1 MEKNAPKIDLWD
13 PTVEHNNISKEDQ
26 SIIDFVNGR
35 CKEMVIGRRTSDREW
50 PNYQKQL
57 EAIWQPYP
65 DGRSSFAIPMTRALV
80 ERGIAEEIKVPITRI
95 IQAER
100 WEFED
105 KAIAYELVR
114 KFCGRVNGY
123 DWEILKNAYT
133 CWLYGTSILHTHFE
147 RTVKSQYEAT
157 FSALDDIQYK
167 KKYVIQNGI
176 LVEDFNINNFYPDNR
191 VIEWDD
197 AVDCYA
203 EQIIPYDTFLEFAN
217 QKIYENIDKVEPTSY
232 YDGSTHDNY
241 SEEERSK
248 QWKYVHIKN
257 YWNESKD
264 FYVAIAN
271 NTTKIRCHPVWST
284 KKWAK
289 CLPFSMRK
297 LWFNPRSL
305 YGVGMGY
312 YGQQLQSNMNDVSEM
327 IFDGVRRSTE
337 ETMILGN
344 NIDIEGQK
352 MVYGNRILKANGIL
366 NGNIDRMQGTPPN
379 QAVFDAREMLI
390 RDINRFIGLDLENLV
405 ATAGTAFQAN
415 LIAESQ
421 QKQVNVW
428 LKNRD
433 MAMEDVEDKLKDC
446 IQVYFPL
453 DVPYRIVDSMEDIQP
468 EVPSIEI
475 IGKKY
480 NTSTKKFV
488 TTKNKTTK
496 SVIDIDS
503 EMLKWD
509 YYVDVTTNT
518 SEVASAVIRQDQVL
532 KYVQAIWPVIEASM
546 LAKQAGIDDVINVRE
561 TLETLAKAYNIP
573 QKETANELEMKN
585 KTEQVK
591 QDLQAVAIKMWVSPN
606 AWQPPVSPN
615 PE

>member
-1 MEKNAPKIDLWD
+1 
-13 PTVEHNNISKEDQ
+13 
-26 SIIDFVNGR
+26 
-35 CKEMVIGRRTSDREW
+35 
-50 PNYQKQL
+50 
-57 EAIWQPYP
+57 
-65 DGRSSFAIPMTRALV
+65 
-80 ERGIAEEIKVPITRI
+80 
-95 IQAER
+95 
-100 WEFED
+100 
-105 KAIAYELVR
+105 
-114 KFCGRVNGY
+114 
-123 DWEILKNAYT
+123 
-133 CWLYGTSILHTHFE
+133 
-147 RTVKSQYEAT
+147 
-157 FSALDDIQYK
+157 
-167 KKYVIQNGI
+167 
-176 LVEDFNINNFYPDNR
+176 
-191 VIEWDD
+191 
-197 AVDCYA
+197 
-203 EQIIPYDTFLEFAN
+203 
-217 QKIYENIDKVEPTSY
+217 
-232 YDGSTHDNY
+232 
-241 SEEERSK
+241 
-248 QWKYVHIKN
+248 
-257 YWNESKD
+257 
-264 FYVAIAN
+264 
-271 NTTKIRCHPVWST
+271 
-284 KKWAK
+284 
-289 CLPFSMRK
+289 
-297 LWFNPRSL
+297 
-305 YGVGMGY
+305 MGY

-503 EMLKWD
+503 EMLK
-509 YYVDVTTNT
+509 
-518 SEVASAVIRQDQVL
+518 
-532 KYVQAIWPVIEASM
+532 
-546 LAKQAGIDDVINVRE
+546 
-561 TLETLAKAYNIP
+561 
-573 QKETANELEMKN
+573 
-585 KTEQVK
+585 
-591 QDLQAVAIKMWVSPN
+591 
-606 AWQPPVSPN
+606 
-615 PE
+615 